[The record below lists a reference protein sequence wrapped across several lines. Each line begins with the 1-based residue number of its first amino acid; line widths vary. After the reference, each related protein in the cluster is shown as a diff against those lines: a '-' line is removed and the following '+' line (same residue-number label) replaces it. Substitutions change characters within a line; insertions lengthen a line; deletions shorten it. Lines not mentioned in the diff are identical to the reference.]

1 MSKELIAIMRYDGTT
16 KRYNRFQVFQS
27 KALVK
32 GVIYLDKNINELPSS
47 VILRKESVAESL
59 EDED

>member
-1 MSKELIAIMRYDGTT
+1 MPKELIAMMRYDGTT

-32 GVIYLDKNINELPSS
+32 GVIYLDKNINEIPSNL
-47 VILRKESVAESL
+47 ILRKESVAENF